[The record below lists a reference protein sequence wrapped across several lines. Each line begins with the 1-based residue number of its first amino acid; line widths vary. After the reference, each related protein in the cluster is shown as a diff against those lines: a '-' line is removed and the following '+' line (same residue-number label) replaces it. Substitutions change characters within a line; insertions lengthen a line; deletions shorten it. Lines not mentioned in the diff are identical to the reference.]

1 MPELTVSL
9 PDAEA
14 TARLGAAI
22 APLLGPGEALLLY
35 GPLGMGKSTL
45 ARGLI
50 RALTTPD
57 EDVPSP
63 TFTLVQ
69 FYESDPPVAHFD
81 LYRLVDPEELEF
93 LGIRDYFEGSALCLI
108 EWPQRGEGVLPKPD
122 LTITISPQAGG
133 RSLNLS
139 PQGARGEAWCVAL
152 ASIIYFSWLK
162 DAAVLHAWLIPIL
175 LSITV
180 PVTTLLLARAALF
193 RKRMAKEPVPE
204 EVSSGRDR
212 GN

>member
-1 MPELTVSL
+1 MPELTVAL
-9 PDAEA
+9 PDAGA

-22 APLLGPGEALLLY
+22 APLLRPGEALLLY

-81 LYRLVDPEELEF
+81 LYRLTRPDEAAEIGMDEAL
-93 LGIRDYFEGSALCLI
+93 DEGCAII
-108 EWPQRGEGVLPKPD
+108 EWPERLGDDPVAWLGVEPLK
-122 LTITISPQAGG
+122 ITLAEHDGG
-133 RSLNLS
+133 RRATVS
-139 PQGARGEAWCVAL
+139 GAGDWEQR
-152 ASIIYFSWLK
+152 LK
-162 DAAVLHAWLIPIL
+162 DLH
-175 LSITV
+175 V
-180 PVTTLLLARAALF
+180 
-193 RKRMAKEPVPE
+193 
-204 EVSSGRDR
+204 
-212 GN
+212 

>member
-1 MPELTVSL
+1 MKIAL

-14 TARLGAAI
+14 TTALGQAV
-22 APLLGPGEALLLY
+22 APLLAPGDSLLLY

-81 LYRLVDPEELEF
+81 LYRLTRPEEA
-93 LGIRDYFEGSALCLI
+93 FEIGLDEALDEGCAVI
-108 EWPQRGEGVLPKPD
+108 EWPERLGEEPGRFLGPDRLTVVLAEDGEGRLATV
-122 LTITISPQAGG
+122 SGV
-133 RSLNLS
+133 
-139 PQGARGEAWCVAL
+139 GAWEAKV
-152 ASIIYFSWLK
+152 K
-162 DAAVLHAWLIPIL
+162 ELH
-175 LSITV
+175 V
-180 PVTTLLLARAALF
+180 
-193 RKRMAKEPVPE
+193 
-204 EVSSGRDR
+204 
-212 GN
+212 